1 MAFLTPLDLRAY
13 KPDQWVLLL
22 ALIYMTKGGTRYVV
36 PRGFI
41 TDLASIPRL
50 LRALFDINGASRMAA
65 VLHDFLYC
73 IQYTTRA
80 EADALFLEALEACG
94 VGWAT
99 RWSMYLGVRSGGWV
113 YWRARGDGL
122 NQEDFLDEDD
132 LQTVEG

>member
-13 KPDQWVLLL
+13 KPDEWVLLL
-22 ALIYMTKGGTRYVV
+22 ALIYLAKNGKRYIA

-50 LRALFDINGASRMAA
+50 LRALFDINGQSRAPA

-73 IQYTTRA
+73 MHYTTRA
-80 EADALFLEALEACG
+80 EADALFLEALEAAG

-99 RWSMYLGVRSGGWV
+99 RWSMYLGVRSGGWI
-113 YWRARGDGL
+113 YWSKRDDGIT
-122 NQEDFLDEDD
+122 QEDFLDDD
-132 LQTVEG
+132 DFEAD

>member
-13 KPDQWVLLL
+13 KPDEWVLLL
-22 ALIYMTKGGTRYVV
+22 ALIYMAKDGKRYIV

-50 LRALFDINGASRMAA
+50 LRALFDINGQSRAPA

-73 IQYTTRA
+73 MHYTTRA
-80 EADALFLEALEACG
+80 EADALFLEALEAAG

-99 RWSMYLGVRSGGWV
+99 RWSMYLGVRSGGWI
-113 YWRARGDGL
+113 YWSKRDDGIT
-122 NQEDFLDEDD
+122 QEDFLDDD
-132 LQTVEG
+132 DFEADQG

>member
-13 KPDQWVLLL
+13 RPDEWVLLL
-22 ALIYMTKGGTRYVV
+22 ALIYMTKGGTRYIV

-50 LRALFDINGASRMAA
+50 LRALFDINGASRKAA

-80 EADALFLEALEACG
+80 EADALFLEALEASG

-99 RWSMYLGVRSGGWV
+99 RWSMYLGVRSGGWM
-113 YWRARGDGL
+113 YWHARGDGL

>member
-13 KPDQWVLLL
+13 KPDEWVLLL
-22 ALIYMTKGGTRYVV
+22 ALIYLAKNGKRYIA

-50 LRALFDINGASRMAA
+50 LRALFDINGQSRAPA

-73 IQYTTRA
+73 MHYTTRA
-80 EADALFLEALEACG
+80 EADALFLEALEATG

-99 RWSMYLGVRSGGWV
+99 RWSMYLGVRSGGWI
-113 YWRARGDGL
+113 YWSKRDDGIT
-122 NQEDFLDEDD
+122 QEDFLDDD
-132 LQTVEG
+132 DFEADQG